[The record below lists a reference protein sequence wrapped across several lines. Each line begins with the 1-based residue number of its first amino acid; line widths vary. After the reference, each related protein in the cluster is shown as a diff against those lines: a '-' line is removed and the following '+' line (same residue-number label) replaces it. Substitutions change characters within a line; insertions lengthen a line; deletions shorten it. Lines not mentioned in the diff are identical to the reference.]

1 MKSVKINNKKIG
13 EHSPCFIIAEIGSN
27 HDGNLSQA
35 EQLIDIA
42 AEAGC
47 DAVKI
52 QLPIA
57 DEAYPP
63 GTKFGGIYG
72 DQDISSV
79 IKKNEVP
86 VDWIPVLVRYAHAK
100 GLSIGASTD
109 GFIGLEMMLKNDID
123 FIKIPSFT
131 ISNIP
136 LLNQARKTN
145 LPWLLSTGVH
155 SIGAIEEAL
164 NAVRPAPVAL
174 LHCISAYPANLK
186 DLHLKTIPFLKD
198 TFDVPV
204 GFSDHSLDP
213 KRGPS
218 LAVALG
224 ATIVE
229 KHFTISRNLKGTD
242 HFFALE
248 PHELTEMVRE
258 IRHVENN
265 PDYKKDIL
273 MSTKN
278 KPLLGQP
285 RRGIFGA
292 EEEVQKK
299 TRLGIYFLKFLKK
312 GTKIKREDIRVFRCA
327 DTEPGLHPRYM
338 DITIGSKLQ
347 TDCSVFEP
355 LKWQHL
361 INKGDD
367 E

>member
-1 MKSVKINNKKIG
+1 MKSVKINTRKIG

-27 HDGNLSQA
+27 HDGSLRQA

-42 AEAGC
+42 AQVGC

-72 DQDISSV
+72 DLDISSI

-86 VDWIPVLVRYAHAK
+86 VEWIPVLVDYAHAK
-100 GLSIGASTD
+100 GISIGASAD
-109 GFIGLEMMLKNDID
+109 GVIGLEMMLKSDID

-136 LLNQARKTN
+136 LLNQAKKTK

-164 NAVRPAPVAL
+164 DAVRPAPVAL
-174 LHCISAYPANLK
+174 LHCISAYPASPEDLNLN
-186 DLHLKTIPFLKD
+186 TIPFLKD
-198 TFDVPV
+198 AFDVPV

-213 KRGPS
+213 TSGPS

-224 ATIVE
+224 ASIVE
-229 KHFTISRNLKGTD
+229 KHFTISRKLKGTD

-248 PHELTEMVRE
+248 PRELAEMVRE
-258 IRHVENN
+258 VRHVENN
-265 PDYKKDIL
+265 PEYKKSL
-273 MSTKN
+273 LTSAKN
-278 KPLLGQP
+278 KPLLGHP
-285 RRGIFGA
+285 RRGILGA
-292 EEEVQKK
+292 EEEVHAR
-299 TRLGIYFLKFLKK
+299 TRLGLYFLESLKR
-312 GTKIKREDIRVFRCA
+312 GTKIMQHQIRVYRCA
-327 DTEPGLHPRYM
+327 DAKLGLHPRYA
-338 DITIGSKLQ
+338 DLVIGSRLLKG
-347 TDCSVFEP
+347 TTAFEP
-355 LKWQHL
+355 VTWSHV
-361 INKGDD
+361 IDRDG